1 VQVVVGAA
9 ILRAGQLL
17 AAQRSRPAAL
27 AGYWELPGGKVEP
40 GEDERAAL
48 ARECREEL
56 GVAVAVG
63 DRVGPEVPISDGMV
77 LRTWS
82 ATILSGTPY
91 APEHAALRWLT
102 AAEISELPWL
112 PADAPLIPHLQRL
125 LAG

>member
-27 AGYWELPGGKVEP
+27 AGYWELPGGKVER

-91 APEHAALRWLT
+91 AHEHAALRWLT

>member
-1 VQVVVGAA
+1 MQVVVGAA

-48 ARECREEL
+48 ARECREDL

-91 APEHAALRWLT
+91 AHEHAALRWLT

>member
-91 APEHAALRWLT
+91 AHEHAALRWLT

>member
-91 APEHAALRWLT
+91 AHEHAAQRWLT